1 MPSPTRLDNEWA
13 LVVPYFG
20 RHDDNDK
27 FDVKDINEIGC
38 PYENA
43 DAENADVEIE
53 DFRAF
58 ALAILVPVKQ
68 LDLYRDALFEGD
80 VQIDNVLFV
89 RRIQSGEAE
98 LESPGS
104 SNGGE
109 SKFKVMAKGTELLVC
124 LDQIQAYPSH
134 LERLVMVQYLWR
146 FNESEEPIQD
156 NNGKCSDETS
166 IQDNNGKCSEELICH
181 LTFLATYSPIG
192 MSKLPFWN
200 DVKFDRMSDAMKSM
214 WMFATLAS
222 LHEREVSFD
231 NLDACLKDAG
241 EANRNFTVDTLYNYA
256 TDLVKLG
263 VWWNLYIRFLS
274 TSEASKRAAERDSN
288 IYYSAM
294 QHTND
299 PDILPLLNRAF
310 TFTFIFSAI
319 EKFLPNQNVEVSS
332 DRFDQWQKVSEK
344 MSNFEELKTTTG
356 VFKKD

>member
-27 FDVKDINEIGC
+27 FHVKDINGIGC
-38 PYENA
+38 PYEKA

-58 ALAILVPVKQ
+58 ALAILLPVKA
-68 LDLYRDALFEGD
+68 LHEYRDALFEGG
-80 VQIDNVLFV
+80 VKIDNVLFV

-109 SKFKVMAKGTELLVC
+109 SKFKVMAKGTELLIC
-124 LDQIQAYPSH
+124 LDEIKVYTCH
-134 LERLVMVQYLWR
+134 LERLAMVQYLWR
-146 FNESEEPIQD
+146 FHESEFNEKKVKQD
-156 NNGKCSDETS
+156 Y
-166 IQDNNGKCSEELICH
+166 NGKCSEELICH

-192 MSKLPFWN
+192 VCKLPFWN